1 LTACFARTIALS
13 SAVTGAER
21 SFQAPP
27 SIDRRGSL
35 EEGVAVKR
43 LVCALVVVSVLRAA
57 AADTP
62 RATVERLHE
71 VLLDV
76 LKQADALGYR
86 GRFER
91 LTAPMADAFDLD
103 FMAERS
109 LGGEWQKLSEP
120 ERTRWRELFGQFTI
134 ANYAANFDHWSQQR
148 FEILGEEAGT
158 SDTTAVRTRVRSS
171 DQGDVDLTYRLRR
184 TNVGWKI
191 VDVYL
196 KGTVSEL
203 ALRRADFAAV
213 LDREGFA
220 KLESTVRARLDDLA
234 AGRGKRPL
242 R

>member
-1 LTACFARTIALS
+1 
-13 SAVTGAER
+13 
-21 SFQAPP
+21 
-27 SIDRRGSL
+27 
-35 EEGVAVKR
+35 VKR
-43 LVCALVVVSVLRAA
+43 IVCALVVASVVRAA

-62 RATVERLHE
+62 RATVERLDE

-91 LTAPMADAFDLD
+91 LAAPMTDAFDLD

-109 LGGEWQKLSEP
+109 LGSEWQKLSDP
-120 ERTRWRELFGQFTI
+120 ERTRWRELFRQFTI
-134 ANYAANFDHWSQQR
+134 ANYAANFDRWADQR

-158 SDTTAVRTRVRSS
+158 SDTRAVRTRVRSS
-171 DQGDVDLTYRLRR
+171 DHEDVDLTYRLRQ
-184 TNVGWKI
+184 TDAGWKI

-203 ALRRADFAAV
+203 ALRRADFTAF

>member
-1 LTACFARTIALS
+1 M
-13 SAVTGAER
+13 
-21 SFQAPP
+21 
-27 SIDRRGSL
+27 
-35 EEGVAVKR
+35 KR
-43 LVCALVVVSVLRAA
+43 IVCALVVASVLRAA

-62 RATVERLHE
+62 RASVERLHQ

-91 LTAPMADAFDLD
+91 LAAPMTDAFDLD
-103 FMAERS
+103 FMSERS
-109 LGGEWQKLSEP
+109 LGGEWQKLSDP
-120 ERTRWRELFGQFTI
+120 ERTRWRELFRQFTI
-134 ANYAANFDHWSQQR
+134 ANYAANFDHWADQR

-158 SDTTAVRTRVRSS
+158 SDTRAVRTRVRSS
-171 DQGDVDLTYRLRR
+171 DHEDVDLTYRLRQTDGR
-184 TNVGWKI
+184 WKI
-191 VDVYL
+191 VDVYF

-203 ALRRADFAAV
+203 ALRRADFTAV

>member
-1 LTACFARTIALS
+1 M
-13 SAVTGAER
+13 
-21 SFQAPP
+21 
-27 SIDRRGSL
+27 
-35 EEGVAVKR
+35 KR
-43 LVCALVVVSVLRAA
+43 IVCALVVASVVRAA

-62 RATVERLHE
+62 RATVERLDQ

-91 LTAPMADAFDLD
+91 LAAPITDAFDLD

-120 ERTRWRELFGQFTI
+120 ERTRWRELFRQFTI
-134 ANYAANFDHWSQQR
+134 ANYAANFDRWADQR

-158 SDTTAVRTRVRSS
+158 SDTRAVRTRVRSS
-171 DQGDVDLTYRLRR
+171 DHDDVDLTYRLRQ
-184 TNVGWKI
+184 TDAGWKI

-203 ALRRADFAAV
+203 ALRRADFTAV
-213 LDREGFA
+213 LDRQGFA
-220 KLESTVRARLDDLA
+220 KLASTVRARLDDLA

>member
-1 LTACFARTIALS
+1 
-13 SAVTGAER
+13 
-21 SFQAPP
+21 
-27 SIDRRGSL
+27 
-35 EEGVAVKR
+35 VKR
-43 LVCALVVVSVLRAA
+43 IVCALVVASVVRAA

-62 RATVERLHE
+62 RATVERLDQ

-91 LTAPMADAFDLD
+91 LAAPITDAFDLD

-120 ERTRWRELFGQFTI
+120 ERTRWRELFRQFTI
-134 ANYAANFDHWSQQR
+134 ANYAANFDRWADQR

-158 SDTTAVRTRVRSS
+158 SDTRAVRTRVRSS
-171 DQGDVDLTYRLRR
+171 DHDDVDLTYRLRQM
-184 TNVGWKI
+184 NAGWKI

-203 ALRRADFAAV
+203 ALRRADFTAV
-213 LDREGFA
+213 LDRQGFA

>member
-1 LTACFARTIALS
+1 
-13 SAVTGAER
+13 
-21 SFQAPP
+21 
-27 SIDRRGSL
+27 
-35 EEGVAVKR
+35 VKR
-43 LVCALVVVSVLRAA
+43 IVCALVVASVVRAA

-62 RATVERLHE
+62 RATVERLDQ

-91 LTAPMADAFDLD
+91 LAAPITDAFDLD

-120 ERTRWRELFGQFTI
+120 ERTRWRELFRQFTI
-134 ANYAANFDHWSQQR
+134 ANYAANFDRWADQR

-158 SDTTAVRTRVRSS
+158 SDTRAVRTRVRSS
-171 DQGDVDLTYRLRR
+171 DHDDVDLTYRLRQM
-184 TNVGWKI
+184 NAGWKI

-203 ALRRADFAAV
+203 ALRRADFTAV
-213 LDREGFA
+213 LDRQGFA
-220 KLESTVRARLDDLA
+220 KLESSVRARLDDLA

>member
-1 LTACFARTIALS
+1 M
-13 SAVTGAER
+13 
-21 SFQAPP
+21 
-27 SIDRRGSL
+27 
-35 EEGVAVKR
+35 KR
-43 LVCALVVVSVLRAA
+43 IVCALVVASVVRAA

-62 RATVERLHE
+62 RATVERLDQ

-91 LTAPMADAFDLD
+91 LAAPITDAFDLD

-120 ERTRWRELFGQFTI
+120 ERTRWRELFRQFTI
-134 ANYAANFDHWSQQR
+134 ANYAANFDRWADQR

-158 SDTTAVRTRVRSS
+158 SDTRAVRTRVRSS
-171 DQGDVDLTYRLRR
+171 DHDDVDLTYRLRQM
-184 TNVGWKI
+184 NAGWKI

-203 ALRRADFAAV
+203 ALRRADFTAV
-213 LDREGFA
+213 LDRQGFA
-220 KLESTVRARLDDLA
+220 KLESSVRARLDDLA

>member
-1 LTACFARTIALS
+1 M
-13 SAVTGAER
+13 
-21 SFQAPP
+21 
-27 SIDRRGSL
+27 
-35 EEGVAVKR
+35 KR
-43 LVCALVVVSVLRAA
+43 IVCALVVASVVRAA

-62 RATVERLHE
+62 RATVERLDQ

-91 LTAPMADAFDLD
+91 LAAPITDAFDLD

-109 LGGEWQKLSEP
+109 LGGQWQKLSEP
-120 ERTRWRELFGQFTI
+120 ERTRWRELFRQFTI
-134 ANYAANFDHWSQQR
+134 ANYAANFDRWADQR

-158 SDTTAVRTRVRSS
+158 SDTRAVRTRVRSS
-171 DQGDVDLTYRLRR
+171 DHDDVDLTYRLRQM
-184 TNVGWKI
+184 NAGWKI

-203 ALRRADFAAV
+203 ALRRADFTAV
-213 LDREGFA
+213 LDRQGFA

>member
-1 LTACFARTIALS
+1 
-13 SAVTGAER
+13 
-21 SFQAPP
+21 
-27 SIDRRGSL
+27 
-35 EEGVAVKR
+35 VKR

-71 VLLDV
+71 ALLDV

-91 LTAPMADAFDLD
+91 LAAPIGDAFDLD

-109 LGGEWQKLSEP
+109 VGSEWEKLSEP
-120 ERTRWRELFGQFTI
+120 ERTRWRELFRQFTI
-134 ANYAANFDHWSQQR
+134 ANYAANSDHWSNQR

-158 SDTTAVRTRVRSS
+158 SETRAVRTRVRSS
-171 DQGDVDLTYRLRR
+171 DQNDVDLTYRLRQ
-184 TNVGWKI
+184 TTAGWKI

-203 ALRRADFAAV
+203 ALRRADFTAV

-220 KLESTVRARLDDLA
+220 TLERTVRAHLDDLA

>member
-1 LTACFARTIALS
+1 
-13 SAVTGAER
+13 
-21 SFQAPP
+21 
-27 SIDRRGSL
+27 
-35 EEGVAVKR
+35 VKR
-43 LVCALVVVSVLRAA
+43 IVCALVVASVVRAA

-62 RATVERLHE
+62 RATVERLDQ

-91 LTAPMADAFDLD
+91 LAAPITDAFDLD

-109 LGGEWQKLSEP
+109 LGGQWQKLSEP
-120 ERTRWRELFGQFTI
+120 ERTRWRELFRQFTI
-134 ANYAANFDHWSQQR
+134 ANYAANFDRWADQR

-158 SDTTAVRTRVRSS
+158 SDTRAVRTRVRSS
-171 DQGDVDLTYRLRR
+171 DHDDVDLTYRLRQM
-184 TNVGWKI
+184 NAGWKI

-203 ALRRADFAAV
+203 ALRRADFTAV
-213 LDREGFA
+213 LDRQGFA

>member
-1 LTACFARTIALS
+1 
-13 SAVTGAER
+13 
-21 SFQAPP
+21 
-27 SIDRRGSL
+27 
-35 EEGVAVKR
+35 VKR
-43 LVCALVVVSVLRAA
+43 VVCALVVASVLRAA

-62 RATVERLHE
+62 RATVERLDQ

-91 LTAPMADAFDLD
+91 LAAPITDAFDLD

-109 LGGEWQKLSEP
+109 LGSEWQKLSDP
-120 ERTRWRELFGQFTI
+120 ERTRWRELFRQFTI
-134 ANYAANFDHWSQQR
+134 ANYAANFDRGADQR

-158 SDTTAVRTRVRSS
+158 GDTRAVRTRVRSS
-171 DQGDVDLTYRLRR
+171 DHDDVDLTYRLRQ
-184 TNVGWKI
+184 TDAGWKI

-203 ALRRADFAAV
+203 ALRRADFTAV
-213 LDREGFA
+213 LDRQGFA
-220 KLESTVRARLDDLA
+220 KLESSVRARLDDLA

>member
-1 LTACFARTIALS
+1 
-13 SAVTGAER
+13 
-21 SFQAPP
+21 
-27 SIDRRGSL
+27 
-35 EEGVAVKR
+35 VKR
-43 LVCALVVVSVLRAA
+43 IVCALVVASVVRAA

-62 RATVERLHE
+62 RATVERLDQ

-91 LTAPMADAFDLD
+91 LAAPITDAFDLD

-109 LGGEWQKLSEP
+109 LGSEWQKLSDP
-120 ERTRWRELFGQFTI
+120 ERTRWRELFRQFTI
-134 ANYAANFDHWSQQR
+134 ANYAANFDRGADQR

-158 SDTTAVRTRVRSS
+158 GDTRAVRTRVRSS
-171 DQGDVDLTYRLRR
+171 DHDDVDLTYRLRQ
-184 TNVGWKI
+184 TDAGWKI

-203 ALRRADFAAV
+203 ALRRADFTAV
-213 LDREGFA
+213 LDRQGFA
-220 KLESTVRARLDDLA
+220 KLESSVRARLDDLA

>member
-1 LTACFARTIALS
+1 
-13 SAVTGAER
+13 
-21 SFQAPP
+21 
-27 SIDRRGSL
+27 
-35 EEGVAVKR
+35 VKR
-43 LVCALVVVSVLRAA
+43 IVCALVVASVVRAA

-62 RATVERLHE
+62 RATVERLDQ

-91 LTAPMADAFDLD
+91 LAAPITDAFDLD

-109 LGGEWQKLSEP
+109 LGSEWQKLSDP
-120 ERTRWRELFGQFTI
+120 ERTRWRELFRQFTI
-134 ANYAANFDHWSQQR
+134 ANYAANFDRGADQR

-158 SDTTAVRTRVRSS
+158 GDTRAVRTRVRSS
-171 DQGDVDLTYRLRR
+171 DHDDVDLTYRLRQ
-184 TNVGWKI
+184 TDAGWKI

-203 ALRRADFAAV
+203 ALRRADFTAV

>member
-1 LTACFARTIALS
+1 
-13 SAVTGAER
+13 
-21 SFQAPP
+21 
-27 SIDRRGSL
+27 
-35 EEGVAVKR
+35 VKR
-43 LVCALVVVSVLRAA
+43 IVCALVVASVVRAA

-91 LTAPMADAFDLD
+91 LAAPITDTFDLD

-109 LGGEWQKLSEP
+109 LGGEWQKLSDP
-120 ERTRWRELFGQFTI
+120 ERTRWRELFRQFTI
-134 ANYAANFDHWSQQR
+134 ANYAANFDRWADQR

-158 SDTTAVRTRVRSS
+158 SDTRAVRTRVRSS
-171 DQGDVDLTYRLRR
+171 DHEEVDLTYRLRQ
-184 TNVGWKI
+184 TDAGWKI

-203 ALRRADFAAV
+203 ALRRADFTTV

-220 KLESTVRARLDDLA
+220 KLEGTVRARLDDLA

>member
-1 LTACFARTIALS
+1 M
-13 SAVTGAER
+13 
-21 SFQAPP
+21 
-27 SIDRRGSL
+27 
-35 EEGVAVKR
+35 KR
-43 LVCALVVVSVLRAA
+43 IVCALVVASVVRAA

-71 VLLDV
+71 VLRDV

-91 LTAPMADAFDLD
+91 LAAPITDAFDLD
-103 FMAERS
+103 FMAEHS
-109 LGGEWQKLSEP
+109 LGSEWQKLSDP
-120 ERTRWRELFGQFTI
+120 ERTRWRELFRQFTI
-134 ANYAANFDHWSQQR
+134 ANYAANFDRWADQR
-148 FEILGEEAGT
+148 FEILSEEAGT
-158 SDTTAVRTRVRSS
+158 SNTRAVRTRVKSS
-171 DQGDVDLTYRLRR
+171 DHEDVDLTYRLRQ
-184 TNVGWKI
+184 TGTGWKI

-203 ALRRADFAAV
+203 ALRRADFTAV

-220 KLESTVRARLDDLA
+220 KLESTVRVRLDDLA

>member
-1 LTACFARTIALS
+1 
-13 SAVTGAER
+13 
-21 SFQAPP
+21 
-27 SIDRRGSL
+27 
-35 EEGVAVKR
+35 VKR
-43 LVCALVVVSVLRAA
+43 IVCALVVASVVRAA

-62 RATVERLHE
+62 RATVERLDE

-91 LTAPMADAFDLD
+91 LAAPITDAFDLD

-109 LGGEWQKLSEP
+109 LGSEWQKLSDP
-120 ERTRWRELFGQFTI
+120 ERTRWRELFRQFTI
-134 ANYAANFDHWSQQR
+134 ANYAANFDRWADQR

-158 SDTTAVRTRVRSS
+158 SDTRAVRTRVRSS
-171 DQGDVDLTYRLRR
+171 DHEDVDLTYRLRQ
-184 TNVGWKI
+184 TDAGWKI

-203 ALRRADFAAV
+203 ALRRADFTAV

-220 KLESTVRARLDDLA
+220 KLASTVRARLDDLA

>member
-1 LTACFARTIALS
+1 M
-13 SAVTGAER
+13 
-21 SFQAPP
+21 
-27 SIDRRGSL
+27 
-35 EEGVAVKR
+35 KR
-43 LVCALVVVSVLRAA
+43 VVCALVVASVLRAA

-62 RATVERLHE
+62 RATVERLDQ

-91 LTAPMADAFDLD
+91 LAAPITDAFDLD

-109 LGGEWQKLSEP
+109 LGSEWQKLSDP
-120 ERTRWRELFGQFTI
+120 ERTRWRELFRQFTI
-134 ANYAANFDHWSQQR
+134 ANYAANFDRGADQR

-158 SDTTAVRTRVRSS
+158 GDTRAVRTRVRSS
-171 DQGDVDLTYRLRR
+171 DHDDVDLTYRLRQ
-184 TNVGWKI
+184 TDAGWKI

-203 ALRRADFAAV
+203 ALRRADFTAV
-213 LDREGFA
+213 LDRQGFA
-220 KLESTVRARLDDLA
+220 KLESSVRARLDDLA

>member
-1 LTACFARTIALS
+1 
-13 SAVTGAER
+13 
-21 SFQAPP
+21 
-27 SIDRRGSL
+27 
-35 EEGVAVKR
+35 VKR
-43 LVCALVVVSVLRAA
+43 IVCALVVASVVRAA

-62 RATVERLHE
+62 RATVERLDQ

-91 LTAPMADAFDLD
+91 LAAPITDAFDLD

-109 LGGEWQKLSEP
+109 LGSEWQKLSDP
-120 ERTRWRELFGQFTI
+120 ERTRWRELFRQFTI
-134 ANYAANFDHWSQQR
+134 ANYAANFDRGADQR
-148 FEILGEEAGT
+148 FEILGEEAGPG
-158 SDTTAVRTRVRSS
+158 DTRAVRTRVRSS
-171 DQGDVDLTYRLRR
+171 DHDDVDLTYRLRQ
-184 TNVGWKI
+184 TDAGWKI

-203 ALRRADFAAV
+203 ALRRADFTAV